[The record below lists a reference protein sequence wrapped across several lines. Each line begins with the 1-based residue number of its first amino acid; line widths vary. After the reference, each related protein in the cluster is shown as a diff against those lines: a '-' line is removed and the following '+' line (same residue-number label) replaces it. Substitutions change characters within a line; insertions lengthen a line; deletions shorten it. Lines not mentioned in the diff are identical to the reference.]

1 MLNSLEG
8 NSLERKGT
16 TTRIGSK
23 GWSRR
28 GCAQNGRTDGEGAG
42 MVGVCEITRQKPWV
56 GVGAAPGRVSKQA
69 SKQARLQPTTR
80 SGTRPGSGRFLRAHC
95 HGLCHGHWDGEWLG
109 PPSMS
114 AQRGERAASGLAA
127 NSGADED
134 NATRRRAYNCNE
146 PRVQTTRARE
156 NGEIERCRERIM
168 MNGRV
173 SDGAASNGSR
183 VSFAARTKCERRVE
197 SFSQGQGRRCDD
209 GDEP

>member
-1 MLNSLEG
+1 MGWGRCGARSSEQA
-8 NSLERKGT
+8 SEQASTAPTDDTERHT
-16 TTRIGSK
+16 TWFWAIFTRPL
-23 GWSRR
+23 SRTLS
-28 GCAQNGRTDGEGAG
+28 RTLSRALGQG
-42 MVGVCEITRQKPWV
+42 MVGATKHECTK
-56 GVGAAPGRVSKQA
+56 GGKAAG
-69 SKQARLQPTTR
+69 
-80 SGTRPGSGRFLRAHC
+80 
-95 HGLCHGHWDGEWLG
+95 
-109 PPSMS
+109 
-114 AQRGERAASGLAA
+114 GLAA